1 MRQGKGAMNGR
12 KFLAKGKKKKEKKK
26 KKKLRYRD
34 LSQFYWN
41 ANERQQRLC
50 NYKKKGGLERHEWRD
65 TDFRSETS
73 EIVTSTMTRCVCVCV
88 CARVGRHDVKLTL
101 TICRSGCCKKK
112 EDTTKKIDNNQY
124 VLVVVRKK
132 KKFV

>member
-1 MRQGKGAMNGR
+1 MRLVNAAR
-12 KFLAKGKKKKEKKK
+12 KRCDERKEVSREREEEKRKKK

-41 ANERQQRLC
+41 ANERQQRVIM
-50 NYKKKGGLERHEWRD
+50 KKGGLERHEWRD
-65 TDFRSETS
+65 TDLRSETS

-88 CARVGRHDVKLTL
+88 CTRVGRHDVKLTL

-112 EDTTKKIDNNQY
+112 EDTTKK
-124 VLVVVRKK
+124 
-132 KKFV
+132 